1 MGDAL
6 IFGRQCRS
14 RSDCTGVQSDLDVHC
29 SIWRY
34 FSLKNNSFE
43 IALLFFFFFVLA
55 ASRPLTPVLLNKS
68 NETFKPTICLKVSF
82 DLLRRT
88 EVKGPVVA
96 KYKHFSVT
104 CVLI

>member
-6 IFGRQCRS
+6 IFGRQCRL
-14 RSDCTGVQSDLDVHC
+14 RSDCTGVQSDLDLHC

-43 IALLFFFFFVLA
+43 IALFFVLA
-55 ASRPLTPVLLNKS
+55 ASGPLTPVLLNKS
-68 NETFKPTICLKVSF
+68 NENFKPTISLKVSF